1 MALIAVPPGV
11 HPVAADCPAL
21 AQVELYTDIRDEKSI
36 VEQVCLESHVES
48 FGNIGNGN
56 GCLYRVAD
64 DDGPFN
70 GITDDDGIPWFRLSG
85 QNDSVPVHPFGDRF
99 ELAFDYGTITQFR
112 KEMFCHIMPYA
123 AAAQIHQLPLA
134 GIDDG
139 TVTGHP
145 LGSVTKDTEG
155 LLAVGHVGSLDKR
168 GKPLPV
174 IPRRGAYEYRIGDR
188 EGVPG

>member
-1 MALIAVPPGV
+1 MVSCKRFFRRAAAKVFAYVQLPAVQAPVIMALIAVPPRV

-21 AQVELYTDIRDEKSI
+21 AQVELYADIRDEKGI

-70 GITDDDGIPWFRLSG
+70 GITNDDGIPWFRLSG
-85 QNDSVPVHPFGDRF
+85 QNDSVPFHPFGDRF

-123 AAAQIHQLPLA
+123 ATAQIH
-134 GIDDG
+134 
-139 TVTGHP
+139 
-145 LGSVTKDTEG
+145 
-155 LLAVGHVGSLDKR
+155 
-168 GKPLPV
+168 
-174 IPRRGAYEYRIGDR
+174 
-188 EGVPG
+188 